1 VIHGNSG
8 NNTIVGGYGNDT
20 ITDGPGTSK
29 IDTGFGRNIVVI
41 EDGDD
46 ILTIGTG
53 ENTITGGPGK
63 TRYIVGYGG
72 KTVITDW
79 HAGVTI
85 DLSAWPDEPEV
96 TVSPDGIDITLGA
109 SVIVLN
115 GVQDVDAVRATL
127 IGPDVE

>member
-1 VIHGNSG
+1 
-8 NNTIVGGYGNDT
+8 
-20 ITDGPGTSK
+20 
-29 IDTGFGRNIVVI
+29 
-41 EDGDD
+41 
-46 ILTIGTG
+46 
-53 ENTITGGPGK
+53 
-63 TRYIVGYGG
+63 
-72 KTVITDW
+72 
-79 HAGVTI
+79 GVTI